1 MAWRSSAFKAHAMS
15 HEPDRPWW
23 QSAVIYQIYP
33 RSFQDGNGDGIG
45 DLNGII
51 ARADYLAWLGIQA
64 VWISPIFPSPM
75 ADFGYDISDYVGID
89 PIFGTLAD
97 FDRLIAALHA
107 RDIRVILDFVP
118 NHTSIEHQWFKE
130 ARRSRDDPKRDW
142 YIWRDPAPDGGPPN
156 NWLSQAG
163 GIAWAFDAA
172 TGQYYY
178 HAFLESQ
185 PDLNWRNPE
194 VRQAMHDVLRFWL
207 DRGVDGF
214 RVDVL
219 WHLAKDPQF
228 RDDPVNPNY
237 RDSEPPFMRV
247 LPQYSADHA
256 DMIEIATG
264 MRRVLDEYSGD
275 RVFIGELSLPLER
288 LMVYYGP
295 DLTAVH
301 MPFNF
306 ALLWAAWKREGWTVE
321 RVKRVV
327 ERYEAALPPGAW
339 PNWVLGNHDQ
349 PRVASRLGA
358 AQARVAMVLLLTL
371 RGTPTLYY
379 ADELGHPSVAIPPD
393 RVRDPFGINMPGG
406 TQGRDPVRT
415 PMPWDKSLNAGFTS
429 GDDPWLPLATDA
441 ADLCVAAE
449 KEDPDSMLSLT
460 RALIKLRDQEPALSI
475 GDWALVPTANVL
487 AYARTSGERRFLIV
501 LELESRAAA
510 VDLGSNIAG
519 RVVISTHPGRTGALI
534 SGQFTIGADEALVI
548 EAAS

>member
-1 MAWRSSAFKAHAMS
+1 MPR
-15 HEPDRPWW
+15 EQITGRPWW

-33 RSFQDGNGDGIG
+33 RSFQDSNGDGIG

-51 ARADYLAWLGIQA
+51 ARADYLQWLGIDA

-75 ADFGYDISDYVGID
+75 ADFGYDISDYAGID
-89 PIFGTLAD
+89 PLFGTLAD
-97 FDRLIAALHA
+97 FDQLVGALHA
-107 RDIRVILDFVP
+107 RNIRMILDFVP
-118 NHTSIEHQWFKE
+118 NHTSIEHPWFKE
-130 ARRSRDDPKRDW
+130 SRRSRDNPKRDW

-163 GIAWAFDAA
+163 GIAWTFDET

-178 HAFLESQ
+178 HAFLASQ

-194 VRQAMHDVLRFWL
+194 VREAMHNVLRFWL

-228 RDDPVNPNY
+228 QDDPVNPNY

-264 MRRVLDEYSGD
+264 MRRVLDEYPGD
-275 RVFIGELSLPLER
+275 RVFIGELSLPLDR
-288 LMVYYGP
+288 LMAYYGP
-295 DLTAVH
+295 ELTAVH
-301 MPFNF
+301 LPFNF

-321 RVKRVV
+321 RVRQVIA
-327 ERYEAALPPGAW
+327 RYEDALPPGAW

-349 PRVASRLGA
+349 PRIATRLGQ
-358 AQARVAMVLLLTL
+358 AQARLAMVLLLTL

-379 ADELGHPSVAIPPD
+379 GDELGHPSIDIPPD
-393 RVRDPFGINMPGG
+393 RIRDPFGINMPGG

-415 PMPWDKSLNAGFTS
+415 PMPWDGSPNAGFTS
-429 GDDPWLPLATDA
+429 GEPWLPLAPDA
-441 ADLCVAAE
+441 AELSVASE
-449 KEDPDSMLSLT
+449 KKDPDSMLTLT
-460 RALIKLRDQEPALSI
+460 RALIELRRAEPALST
-475 GDWALVPTANVL
+475 GDWALIPVINVL
-487 AYARTSGERRFLIV
+487 AFTRKSAGRQFIIV
-501 LELESRAAA
+501 LELESRAAE
-510 VDLGSNIAG
+510 VDLGMNATGRVALSTHAG
-519 RVVISTHPGRTGALI
+519 RK
-534 SGQFTIGADEALVI
+534 GQTIGRRFALRPDEALVI
-548 EAAS
+548 ETTG